1 MYENLNDY
9 ELLDQVADNEFATE
23 TLFEKYKPL
32 IYGIAKKAYY
42 TRQNTGLEMNDL
54 IQEGMI
60 GFSIAINT
68 FDDKKKTTFFTYAR
82 TCIMRRVNSTIVAA
96 NRLKHQIL
104 NESISVEILDSE
116 TNTDNQIL
124 SDTKNNPESLL
135 IENENVQEIKK
146 IIDSELT
153 EFEKKVCDLKT
164 SGFDYKEIAEILN
177 KTPKSIDN
185 AFSRIKAKI
194 QKSLEKK
201 TVRNS

>member
-68 FDDKKKTTFFTYAR
+68 FDDQKKTTFFTYAR

-124 SDTKNNPESLL
+124 SDTKNNPESIL

>member
-68 FDDKKKTTFFTYAR
+68 FDDQKKTTFFTYAR

-124 SDTKNNPESLL
+124 SDTKNNPEILL
-135 IENENVQEIKK
+135 IENENVLEIKK

>member
-68 FDDKKKTTFFTYAR
+68 FDDQKKTTFFTYAR

-124 SDTKNNPESLL
+124 SDTKNNPEILL
-135 IENENVQEIKK
+135 IENENVLEIKK

-164 SGFDYKEIAEILN
+164 TGFDYKEIAEILN

>member
-68 FDDKKKTTFFTYAR
+68 FDDQKKTTFFTYAR

-194 QKSLEKK
+194 QKKFRKE
-201 TVRNS
+201 NC

>member
-68 FDDKKKTTFFTYAR
+68 FDDQKKSTFFTYAR

>member
-68 FDDKKKTTFFTYAR
+68 FDDQKKTTFFTYAR

-146 IIDSELT
+146 IIDCELT

-201 TVRNS
+201 TDRNS

>member
-42 TRQNTGLEMNDL
+42 THQNTGLEMNDL

-68 FDDKKKTTFFTYAR
+68 FDDQKNTTFFTYAR
-82 TCIMRRVNSTIVAA
+82 TCIMRRVNSSIVAA

-104 NESISVEILDSE
+104 NESISVEILDNE
-116 TNTDNQIL
+116 KNPDNQIL
-124 SDTKNNPESLL
+124 SDTKTNPESLL

-146 IIDSELT
+146 ILDRELT

-185 AFSRIKAKI
+185 AFSRIKAKV
-194 QKSLEKK
+194 QKSLKNK

>member
-68 FDDKKKTTFFTYAR
+68 FDDQKKTTFFTYAR

-194 QKSLEKK
+194 QKSLKKK

>member
-42 TRQNTGLEMNDL
+42 THQNTGLEMNDL

-68 FDDKKKTTFFTYAR
+68 FDDQKKTTFFTYAR

-194 QKSLEKK
+194 QKSLENK

>member
-42 TRQNTGLEMNDL
+42 THQNTGLEMNDL

-68 FDDKKKTTFFTYAR
+68 FDDQKKTTFFTYAR

-124 SDTKNNPESLL
+124 SDTKNNPEILL
-135 IENENVQEIKK
+135 IENENVLEIKK

>member
-68 FDDKKKTTFFTYAR
+68 FDDQKKTTFFTYAR

-124 SDTKNNPESLL
+124 SDIKNNPESLL

>member
-68 FDDKKKTTFFTYAR
+68 FDDQKKTTFFTYAR

-124 SDTKNNPESLL
+124 SDTKNNPEILL
-135 IENENVQEIKK
+135 IENENVLEIKK

-164 SGFDYKEIAEILN
+164 TGFDYKEIAEILN

-194 QKSLEKK
+194 QKSLENK

>member
-42 TRQNTGLEMNDL
+42 THQNTGLEMNDL

-68 FDDKKKTTFFTYAR
+68 FDDQKKTTFFTYAR

-124 SDTKNNPESLL
+124 SDTKNNPEILL

>member
-23 TLFEKYKPL
+23 NLFEKYKPL

-42 TRQNTGLEMNDL
+42 THQNTGLEMNDL

-68 FDDKKKTTFFTYAR
+68 FDDQKKTTFFTYAR

-164 SGFDYKEIAEILN
+164 TGFDYKEIAEILN

-194 QKSLEKK
+194 QKSLKKK

>member
-42 TRQNTGLEMNDL
+42 THQNTGLEMNDL

-68 FDDKKKTTFFTYAR
+68 FDDQKKTTFFTYAR

-124 SDTKNNPESLL
+124 SDTKNNPEILL
-135 IENENVQEIKK
+135 IENENVLEIKK

-194 QKSLEKK
+194 QKSLENK

>member
-42 TRQNTGLEMNDL
+42 THQNTGLEMNDL

-68 FDDKKKTTFFTYAR
+68 FDDQKKTTFFTYAR

-124 SDTKNNPESLL
+124 SDTKNNPEILL

-164 SGFDYKEIAEILN
+164 TGFDYKEIAEILN

-194 QKSLEKK
+194 QKSLENK

>member
-68 FDDKKKTTFFTYAR
+68 FDDQKKTTFFTYAR

-194 QKSLEKK
+194 QKSLENK

>member
-1 MYENLNDY
+1 
-9 ELLDQVADNEFATE
+9 
-23 TLFEKYKPL
+23 
-32 IYGIAKKAYY
+32 
-42 TRQNTGLEMNDL
+42 MNDL

-68 FDDKKKTTFFTYAR
+68 FDDQKNTTFFTYAR
-82 TCIMRRVNSTIVAA
+82 TCIMRRVNSSIVAA

-104 NESISVEILDSE
+104 NESISVEILDNE
-116 TNTDNQIL
+116 KNPDNQIL
-124 SDTKNNPESLL
+124 SDTKTNPESLL

-146 IIDSELT
+146 ILDRELT

-185 AFSRIKAKI
+185 AFSRIKAKV
-194 QKSLEKK
+194 QKSLKNK

>member
-68 FDDKKKTTFFTYAR
+68 FDYQKKTTFFTYAR

-124 SDTKNNPESLL
+124 SDTKNNPEILL

-194 QKSLEKK
+194 QKSLENK

>member
-42 TRQNTGLEMNDL
+42 THQNTGLEMNDL

-68 FDDKKKTTFFTYAR
+68 FDDQKKTTFFTYAR

-124 SDTKNNPESLL
+124 SDTKNNPEILL
-135 IENENVQEIKK
+135 IENENVLEIKK

-164 SGFDYKEIAEILN
+164 TGFDYKEIAEILN

-194 QKSLEKK
+194 QKSLENK

>member
-42 TRQNTGLEMNDL
+42 THQNTGLEMNDL

-68 FDDKKKTTFFTYAR
+68 FDDQKKTTFFTYAR

-124 SDTKNNPESLL
+124 SDTKNNPEILL
-135 IENENVQEIKK
+135 IENENVLEIKK

-164 SGFDYKEIAEILN
+164 TGFDYKEIAEILN

>member
-68 FDDKKKTTFFTYAR
+68 FDDQKKTTFFTYAR

-194 QKSLEKK
+194 QKRLEKK

>member
-23 TLFEKYKPL
+23 TLYEKYKPL

-68 FDDKKKTTFFTYAR
+68 FDDQKKTTFFTYAR

>member
-1 MYENLNDY
+1 MYENLNGY
-9 ELLDQVADNEFATE
+9 ELLQQVGENEFATE

-68 FDDKKKTTFFTYAR
+68 FDDQKKTTFFTYAR

>member
-68 FDDKKKTTFFTYAR
+68 FDDQKKTTFFTYAR

-116 TNTDNQIL
+116 TNSDNQIL

>member
-42 TRQNTGLEMNDL
+42 THQNTGLEMNDL

>member
-23 TLFEKYKPL
+23 TLLEKYKPL

-68 FDDKKKTTFFTYAR
+68 FDDQKKTTFFTYAR

>member
-68 FDDKKKTTFFTYAR
+68 FDDQKKTTFFTYAR

-185 AFSRIKAKI
+185 AFSRIKTKI

>member
-68 FDDKKKTTFFTYAR
+68 FDDQKKTTFFTYAR

-124 SDTKNNPESLL
+124 SDTKNNPEILL
-135 IENENVQEIKK
+135 IENENVLEIKK

-194 QKSLEKK
+194 QKSLENK

>member
-42 TRQNTGLEMNDL
+42 THQNTGLEMNDL

-68 FDDKKKTTFFTYAR
+68 FDDQKKTTFFTYAR

-164 SGFDYKEIAEILN
+164 SGLDYKEIAEILN

>member
-42 TRQNTGLEMNDL
+42 THQNTGLEMNDL

-68 FDDKKKTTFFTYAR
+68 FDDQKKTTFFTYAR

-124 SDTKNNPESLL
+124 SDTKNNPEILL
-135 IENENVQEIKK
+135 IQNENVLEIKK

-164 SGFDYKEIAEILN
+164 TGFDYKEIAEILN

-194 QKSLEKK
+194 QKSLENK

>member
-68 FDDKKKTTFFTYAR
+68 FDDQKKTTFFTYAR

-116 TNTDNQIL
+116 TKTDNQIL

>member
-42 TRQNTGLEMNDL
+42 THQNTGLEMNDL

-68 FDDKKKTTFFTYAR
+68 FDDQKKTTFFTYAR

-164 SGFDYKEIAEILN
+164 SSLDYKEIAEILN

>member
-68 FDDKKKTTFFTYAR
+68 FDDQKKTTFFTYAR

-124 SDTKNNPESLL
+124 SDTKNNPEILL

>member
-42 TRQNTGLEMNDL
+42 THQNTGLEMNDL

-68 FDDKKKTTFFTYAR
+68 FDDQKKTTFFTYAR

>member
-42 TRQNTGLEMNDL
+42 THQNTGLEMNDL

-68 FDDKKKTTFFTYAR
+68 FDDQKNTTFFTYAR

>member
-68 FDDKKKTTFFTYAR
+68 FDYQKKTTFFTYAR

-124 SDTKNNPESLL
+124 SDTKNNPEILL
-135 IENENVQEIKK
+135 IENENVLEIKK

-164 SGFDYKEIAEILN
+164 TGFDYKEIAEILN

-194 QKSLEKK
+194 QKSLKKK

>member
-68 FDDKKKTTFFTYAR
+68 FDDQKKTTFFTYAR

-164 SGFDYKEIAEILN
+164 SGYDYKEIAEILN